1 MKGVVVCPQPR
12 AAEVGAEVLERG
24 GNAFDAALATA
35 FSQMVNDPFMCGLGG
50 MGTLHYYCAQTAK
63 SGMIDFYNRAGSK
76 VRPDMWEKDCKGRTP
91 ISGYSLF
98 DDFRSEIGYTAIMT
112 PGTPAGLGLFHER
125 LGTMPWAELIA
136 PAIAQALEGIIVTPN
151 AASVWSGYAQPGIPD
166 GLTRIRKTAEC
177 ARVYLHPDG
186 RLYKTGEVMRLP
198 DYARTLERLARGG
211 WREFHQGALGDEIA
225 LDLEKNGAYVTR
237 EDLANYQPEESLPL
251 VGHYRG
257 YEIRSNPPP
266 GSGAT
271 LIEMLQILEHFD
283 LASLEHGST
292 RHIDLVARAMAAA
305 HVDRNAYLGDPHF
318 AEVPTEMLISKQRAA
333 FWAERIKSGQYAG
346 GQEEAPP
353 GCTTHLCVMDELGNA
368 VSMTHTLGTAA
379 GVVSPGLGFNYN
391 NSMKLFDPVPG
402 KKNSMAAGKART
414 TGMVP
419 TMLLKDGKPVLMA
432 GAPGGSVIISATLQ
446 SILNVVD
453 FAMSPVEA
461 VTVPRIHCE
470 GLGIHTEAT
479 VRSSVI
485 RELRA
490 LGHTVLQSA
499 HSFEPSMSRAH
510 VISTVDGRMR
520 GGADPR
526 GGAGV
531 AYARF

>member
-1 MKGVVVCPQPR
+1 
-12 AAEVGAEVLERG
+12 
-24 GNAFDAALATA
+24 
-35 FSQMVNDPFMCGLGG
+35 
-50 MGTLHYYCAQTAK
+50 
-63 SGMIDFYNRAGSK
+63 
-76 VRPDMWEKDCKGRTP
+76 
-91 ISGYSLF
+91 
-98 DDFRSEIGYTAIMT
+98 
-112 PGTPAGLGLFHER
+112 
-125 LGTMPWAELIA
+125 
-136 PAIAQALEGIIVTPN
+136 
-151 AASVWSGYAQPGIPD
+151 
-166 GLTRIRKTAEC
+166 
-177 ARVYLHPDG
+177 LHPDG
-186 RLYKTGEVMRLP
+186 RLFKVGDVMRLP
-198 DYARTLERLARGG
+198 DYARTLERLAKGG

-225 LDLEKNGAYVTR
+225 RDLAANGAFVTR
-237 EDLANYQPEESLPL
+237 QDLADYQPEESAPL
-251 VGHYRG
+251 VGSYRG
-257 YEIRSNPPP
+257 YEVRSNPPP

-283 LASLEHGST
+283 LSAIDHGSA

-305 HVDRNAYLGDPHF
+305 HVDRNAYLGDPRF
-318 AEVPTEMLISKQRAA
+318 ADVPTDMLISKKRAA
-333 FWAERIKSGQYAG
+333 YWAERIKSGQYAG

-353 GCTTHLCVMDELGNA
+353 GCTTHVCVLDAEGNA

-391 NSMKLFDPVPG
+391 NSMKLFDPVPN
-402 KKNSMAAGKART
+402 KKNSMAPGKART

-419 TMLLKDGKPVLMA
+419 TMLLKDGKPVLLA

-446 SILNVVD
+446 AILNVVD
-453 FAMSPVEA
+453 FGMSPVEA

-479 VRSSVI
+479 VPRSVI
-485 RELRA
+485 KELRA

-510 VISTVDGRMR
+510 VISTIGGRMR

-531 AYARF
+531 VYAR